1 MHLTLYRKFRPDS
14 FDKIVRQE
22 HVVTIL
28 KNQIE
33 KKSVGHAYL
42 FTGPRGTGK
51 TSVARIFSRAINC
64 LSPVNGSPCGKCEIC
79 KGKNG
84 LDIIEIDAASNN
96 GVNEM
101 RDLREKVQYPPVAG
115 EYKVYIVD
123 EVHMLTDSAFNAL
136 LKTLEEPPKHAVFI
150 LATTEP
156 QKVPATILSRCM
168 RLDFKLIPTEDL
180 EAHLRG
186 ILTELNVP
194 FEEEAISAI
203 ARAGAGS
210 DRDMLSIAEMC
221 LAYADTLT
229 YDGVNAVLGS
239 ADFTEIMALT
249 EAILNFEQA
258 DALARTEKVLSS
270 GKAVGVLCRDLLT
283 ALNRVAIAKACG
295 ASAAKMLALPDALFA
310 ALAKAAERAEG
321 HAVLRATEVLAE
333 AETALRYATSPRIV
347 LETAILKASMPAA
360 DYNLDA
366 LLARVSSLE
375 REIETLKSGAFVAA
389 KPGKTEKPEKPEKTE
404 MPEQTRTQRN
414 QATEEALE
422 PAYWAE
428 EPPPEEEFVPFERGP
443 APKREKREPDGETRR
458 EQPQAAQAPAGEA
471 HGEQPAIGARPV
483 SAQIAF
489 GKFLRLLRK
498 MPTGGVLRTLCDDLE
513 ASYEGSLLVLVT
525 ESANVAASLRRENHR
540 SVMRE
545 VFAQVGI
552 REFEV
557 RLRGESKGETGGI
570 DALKRDFSDYPIEI
584 K

>member
-221 LAYADTLT
+221 LAYSDALT

-258 DALARTEKVLSS
+258 EALTRTEQVLAS

-283 ALNRVAIAKACG
+283 ALNRVAITKACG

-310 ALAKAAERAEG
+310 ALSKAAERAEG

-375 REIETLKSGAFVAA
+375 REIETLKSGAFEAA
-389 KPGKTEKPEKPEKTE
+389 KPEKIEKPE
-404 MPEQTRTQRN
+404 QIRAQRN
-414 QATEEALE
+414 QASEEARE

-428 EPPPEEEFVPFERGP
+428 EPPPEEPFVPFEREP

-458 EQPQAAQAPAGEA
+458 EQKEAREAQKLAGET
-471 HGEQPAIGARPV
+471 HGEQQTPQAIGARPV
-483 SAQIAF
+483 SAQTAF

-545 VFAQVGI
+545 VFAQIGI

-570 DALKRDFSDYPIEI
+570 EALKRDFSDYPIEI